1 MKFLKEKK
9 VKFNSSLSGLRP
21 FIEVK
26 LISKG
31 QHESN
36 LEISEVMIGSN
47 NSSEL
52 EVVKA
57 FLSANGLAGT
67 TVGKSGCEFR

>member
-1 MKFLKEKK
+1 
-9 VKFNSSLSGLRP
+9 
-21 FIEVK
+21 
-26 LISKG
+26 
-31 QHESN
+31 
-36 LEISEVMIGSN
+36 MIGSN